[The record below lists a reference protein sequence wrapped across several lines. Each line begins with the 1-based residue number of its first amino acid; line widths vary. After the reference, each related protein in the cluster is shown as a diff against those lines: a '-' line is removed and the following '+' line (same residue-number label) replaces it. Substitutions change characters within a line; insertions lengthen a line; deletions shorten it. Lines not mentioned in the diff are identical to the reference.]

1 MSITQFGQIPDLQQ
15 ELAELQA
22 QAADQ
27 MGPQVLQ
34 QLRDDTAALV
44 QSGIAE
50 HGLKEGTQ
58 APDFTLP
65 DATGKQVTLS
75 LLLQQGPVV
84 ITFYRG
90 DWCPFCNL
98 HLRAYQKILPQIHAL
113 GASLVALSPQT
124 PDNSLTTK
132 EKKELTYAVLS
143 DVGNQIARQYGLVFK
158 VPDATRAIQE
168 EMGIPL
174 PAYNGDDSW
183 ELPMPATFVVDQHGI
198 IQLAFVDADYTRRL
212 EPADIIACLQEITDR
227 YD

>member
-1 MSITQFGQIPDLQQ
+1 MAITQFGQIPDLQQ

-27 MGPQVLQ
+27 MDPQVLQ
-34 QLRDDTAALV
+34 QLHDDTAALV

-50 HGLKEGTQ
+50 HGLKEGMQ

-65 DATGKQVTLS
+65 DATGKQVSLS
-75 LLLQQGPVV
+75 RLLQQGPVV

-90 DWCPFCNL
+90 EWCPFCNL

-168 EMGIPL
+168 EMGKPL
-174 PAYNGDDSW
+174 PSYNGDDSW
-183 ELPMPATFVVDQHGI
+183 ELPMPATFVVDQPGI

-212 EPADIIACLQEITDR
+212 EPADIITCLQEITDNI
-227 YD
+227 